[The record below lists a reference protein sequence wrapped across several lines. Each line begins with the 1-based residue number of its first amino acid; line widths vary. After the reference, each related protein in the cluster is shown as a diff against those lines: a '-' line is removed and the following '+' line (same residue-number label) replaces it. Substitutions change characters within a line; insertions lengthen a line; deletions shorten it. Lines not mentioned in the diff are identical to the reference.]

1 MATLAEKLE
10 KIKSPKLQNQHHT
23 AVVLSAVEDTLR
35 DQKADFSSTA
45 YFAALL
51 ALLSQS
57 LSAEQGIVNKDL
69 ATSVVYLLDITTTY
83 VPEPILRSKFSQI
96 LTSLAPALSLPE
108 IEAPLL
114 RPSIGCLESLLI
126 AQDAAAWSLPH
137 TAIGPRRATAG
148 LLSLSVDHR
157 PKVRK
162 RAQEA
167 LIKVLKTPPPSPS
180 LDHPAAD
187 MCAESAM
194 KTLSDSITAASKQ
207 KKGKRDANSHENHEP
222 LIIHSLQLVKT
233 LASASGGWPSKKIES
248 LCELLMNASR
258 SSNEYITM
266 GAFEVFEAIFEGMA
280 DEFSSSKL
288 PRLLDAIAEL
298 KPAQNDSQLLPPWI
312 AVLSRGYDVSAQIN
326 PEDTFEKLPG
336 LFQLIS
342 GFLASPSHNIR
353 ISASECLISF
363 LHNCIPNSVIIEPS
377 VYDEKTLEKLAH
389 ATADLLSVKYQ
400 AAWMEVFN
408 VCSAMFDCYKWQ
420 SSPFLVEIVSTVGEL
435 RSNESFHGKKEAD
448 GVLSSAIEAMGPEA
462 ILEILPL
469 NIIEQKKGQPGRVW
483 MLPILRDSVTNTN
496 LRHFRS
502 EMVPLSEA
510 LYQKIV
516 DFGAA
521 EKSVEV
527 KIFETLVQ
535 QTWGI
540 LPGYCELPLDLVEA
554 FDQSFAELLSNVL
567 YKQTELRVEVCR
579 ALQNLVESNQA
590 ILSVEAEQDD
600 LILQRRITK
609 AAATKNIEHL
619 SGFASNLL
627 AVLFNVYSQTLP
639 HHRGYILQCINAY
652 LSITPEQELNETFTR
667 VITMLES
674 SLTEEQKEAPAPQGS
689 SAKMPPTSHTL
700 IDLVIAMSIYLPRSS
715 FAGLFGM
722 AAAILNG
729 SSPNPDQQLIKKAYK
744 LIPRLASTET
754 GREALN
760 ERSGELHALMLATS
774 DKTPASG
781 RRDRMLAIHE
791 LITHLPTSDLHF
803 IPSILSEVVL
813 GCKESNEKARTAA
826 FDLLIHLAN
835 RTCDEERNPAG
846 TVIRNSLVPHM
857 PDDSPDAPATI
868 EEFFTMV
875 SAGLAGS
882 SPHMVAASVT
892 ALSRLFFEYQSK
904 LKPEILGD
912 LVQTVELFLTSNNRE
927 IVRSVLGF
935 VKVAVVI
942 LPDEALRPR
951 LSALVPNLMAWNK
964 EHKGRL
970 RSKVKGIIDRLVRR
984 FGAPLM
990 EALVGEE
997 DRKLVVNI
1005 RKQRERNKRK
1015 KKEGG
1020 ADEDEDDEDEEKAG
1034 AQQSGN
1040 AFDKAVYGSD
1050 SDSDDE
1056 SDDGA
1061 SDVDVDGGQARIK
1074 ATGGRKK
1081 GQSTQYIRETSPE
1094 DNPLDLLAPDALANI
1109 STTKPSDRFLNTGP
1123 GSKKKRNAK
1132 FDADGRLILGNDD
1145 ANADVEMGG
1154 AGEGSGGVNAYLAAV
1169 SGPDAVRRGQKG
1181 KVKMGQA
1188 KRGHDEMDLDDDE
1201 AAAVGE
1207 NLRSKG
1213 PGRRGLGAPK
1223 TPGVPDGRVE
1233 KRFSPGGRGG
1243 RGGGRGGDR
1252 GFGRGGGR
1260 GGDRGGFGGRGGGRG
1275 GDRGGFGGRGGGR
1288 GGDRGGF
1295 GGRGGGRG
1303 GDRGGFGGRGGGR
1316 GGDRGGFGGRGGG
1329 GRGQRR

>member
-35 DQKADFSSTA
+35 DQKADFSPTA

-57 LSAEQGIVNKDL
+57 LSASQGIVNKDL
-69 ATSVVYLLDITTTY
+69 ATSVVYLLDLTTAY
-83 VPEPILRSKFSQI
+83 VPAPILRSKFSQI
-96 LTSLAPALSLPE
+96 LTGLAPALSLPE
-108 IEAPLL
+108 VEAPLL

-126 AQDAAAWSLPH
+126 AQDAAAWNLPH
-137 TAIGPRRATAG
+137 TQIGPRRATAG

-167 LIKVLKTPPPSPS
+167 LVKVLKTPPPSPS

-194 KTLSDSITAASKQ
+194 KTLGDSIAAAAKQ
-207 KKGKRDANSHENHEP
+207 KKGRHDAQHRENHEP
-222 LIIHSLQLVKT
+222 LVIHSLQLVKT
-233 LASASGGWPSKKIES
+233 IASASGGWPSKKIEA

-266 GAFEVFEAIFEGMA
+266 GAFEVFEVIFEGMA

-288 PRLLDAIAEL
+288 PRLLDAISEL

-312 AVLSRGYDVSAQIN
+312 AVLSRGYDVSAQIS

-336 LFQLIS
+336 LFQLIA

-353 ISASECLISF
+353 VSASECLISF
-363 LHNCIPNSVIIEPS
+363 LHNCIPGSVIVEPS
-377 VYDEKTLEKLAH
+377 IYDEKTLEKLAR
-389 ATADLLSVKYQ
+389 AAIDLLSVKYQ

-408 VCSAMFDCYKWQ
+408 VCAAMFDCFKWR
-420 SSPFLVEIVSTVGEL
+420 SSPFLDNIVTTIGEL

-448 GVLSSAIEAMGPEA
+448 RVLGSAIQAMGPA
-462 ILEILPL
+462 AVLEILPL
-469 NIIEQKKGQPGRVW
+469 NIIEQKSGQPGRVW
-483 MLPILRDSVTNTN
+483 LLPILRDNVTNTD
-496 LRHFRS
+496 LRHFRA

-510 LYQKIV
+510 LYQKV
-516 DFGAA
+516 VNFKAA

-527 KIFETLVQ
+527 KIFETLIQ

-540 LPGYCELPLDLVEA
+540 LPGYCALPLDLVDA

-567 YKQTELRVEVCR
+567 YKQTELRVDVCR

-590 ILSVEAEQDD
+590 ILSVEGDEDD

-609 AAATKNIEHL
+609 AAATKNITHL
-619 SGFASNLL
+619 AGFASNLL

-639 HHRGYILQCINAY
+639 HYRGYILECINAY
-652 LSITPEQELNETFTR
+652 LSITPEKELNETFVR
-667 VITMLES
+667 VTSMLES
-674 SLTEEQKEAPAPQGS
+674 SLASEQEAAAQQGNPQQGS
-689 SAKMPPTSHTL
+689 SDKMPPTSHTL

-715 FAGLFGM
+715 FNGLFAL

-754 GREALN
+754 GSSALQ
-760 ERSGELHALMLATS
+760 ERSSDLQALMLATA

-826 FDLLIHLAN
+826 FDLLIHLAH
-835 RTCDEERNPAG
+835 RTIDAERNPAG
-846 TVIRNSLVPHM
+846 TVIRNALVPHM

-882 SPHMVAASVT
+882 SPHMVAASIT
-892 ALSRLFFEYQSK
+892 ALSRLFFDFYTQ
-904 LKPEILGD
+904 LRPEVLTD

-935 VKVAVVI
+935 VKVAVVV
-942 LPDEALRPR
+942 LPEEALRPR
-951 LSALVPNLMAWNK
+951 LSALVPNLMVWNK

-990 EALVGEE
+990 ESLVGEA

-1005 RKQRERNKRK
+1005 RKQRERSKRK
-1015 KKEGG
+1015 KKEGA
-1020 ADEDEDDEDEEKAG
+1020 ADGEDEDADDQTADP
-1034 AQQSGN
+1034 QPNN

-1050 SDSDDE
+1050 LSDDSDD
-1056 SDDGA
+1056 SDDDA
-1061 SDVDVDGGQARIK
+1061 SEIDVDNEGIARIK
-1074 ATGGRKK
+1074 GRGPAKK
-1081 GQSTQYIRETSPE
+1081 KSAQSTQYIRELSPE

-1109 STTKPSDRFLNTGP
+1109 STTKPSLRFLNTGP
-1123 GSKKKRNAK
+1123 GAKKKRSAK
-1132 FDADGRLILGNDD
+1132 VDADGRLVLGDD
-1145 ANADVEMGG
+1145 DTAADVDMSG
-1154 AGEGSGGVNAYLAAV
+1154 AAPGPSGVNAYLAAV

-1181 KVKMGQA
+1181 KVKMGQSQ
-1188 KRGHDEMDLDDDE
+1188 KKNTGDGMDLDDEDD
-1201 AAAVGE
+1201 
-1207 NLRSKG
+1207 NTMNDDLRASG
-1213 PGRRGLGAPK
+1213 SGQGRRGLGMPK
-1223 TPGVPDGRVE
+1223 TPGAPGGGRIE
-1233 KRFSPGGRGG
+1233 KRRSPGKSGRGG
-1243 RGGGRGGDR
+1243 IRAGRG
-1252 GFGRGGGR
+1252 
-1260 GGDRGGFGGRGGGRG
+1260 
-1275 GDRGGFGGRGGGR
+1275 
-1288 GGDRGGF
+1288 
-1295 GGRGGGRG
+1295 
-1303 GDRGGFGGRGGGR
+1303 
-1316 GGDRGGFGGRGGG
+1316 
-1329 GRGQRR
+1329 RRR

>member
-35 DQKADFSSTA
+35 DQKADFSPTA

-69 ATSVVYLLDITTTY
+69 ATSVVYLLDITTEY
-83 VPEPILRSKFSQI
+83 VPAPILRSKFSQI
-96 LTSLAPALSLPE
+96 LTGLAPALSLPE
-108 IEAPLL
+108 VEAPLL
-114 RPSIGCLESLLI
+114 RPSIGSLESLLV
-126 AQDAAAWSLPH
+126 AQDAAAWNLPH

-167 LIKVLKTPPPSPS
+167 LIKVLKNPPPSPS

-194 KTLSDSITAASKQ
+194 KTLGDAITAATKQ
-207 KKGKRDANSHENHEP
+207 KKNRQDAQARENHEP
-222 LIIHSLQLVKT
+222 MIIHSLQLVKT
-233 LASASGGWPSKKIES
+233 IASASGGWPSKKIEA

-258 SSNEYITM
+258 SMNEYITM
-266 GAFEVFEAIFEGMA
+266 GAFEVFEVIFEGMA

-288 PRLLDAIAEL
+288 PRLLDAISEL

-312 AVLSRGYDVSAQIN
+312 AVLSRGYDVSAQIE
-326 PEDTFEKLPG
+326 PEETFAKLPE
-336 LFQLIS
+336 LFQMIA

-353 ISASECLISF
+353 VSASECLISF

-377 VYDEKTLEKLAH
+377 IYDEKSLEKLAR
-389 ATADLLSVKYQ
+389 AAADLLSVKYQ
-400 AAWMEVFN
+400 AAWIEVFN
-408 VCSAMFDCYKWQ
+408 VCSALFDCYKWR
-420 SSPFLVEIVSTVGEL
+420 SSPFLVDIVSTIGEL

-448 GVLSSAIEAMGPEA
+448 AVLGSAIEAMGPA
-462 ILEILPL
+462 AVLEILPL
-469 NIIEQKKGQPGRVW
+469 NIIEQKNGQPGRVW

-496 LRHFRS
+496 LGHFRS
-502 EMVPLSEA
+502 EFGPLSEA
-510 LYQKIV
+510 LYQKMV
-516 DFGAA
+516 DFQSL
-521 EKSVEV
+521 EKPVEA

-540 LPGYCELPLDLVEA
+540 LPGYCELPLDVVES
-554 FDQSFAELLSNVL
+554 FDQSFAELLANVL
-567 YKQTELRVEVCR
+567 YKQTDLRVEICR

-590 ILSVEAEQDD
+590 ILSIEAEQED

-609 AAATKNIEHL
+609 AAATKNIAHL
-619 SGFASNLL
+619 AGFASNFL

-639 HHRGYILQCINAY
+639 HHRGFILQCINAY
-652 LSITPEQELNETFTR
+652 LSITPENELNETFAR
-667 VITMLES
+667 VTTALEE
-674 SLTEEQKEAPAPQGS
+674 SLVTEQNNPTKQDPS
-689 SAKMPPTSHTL
+689 NKMPPTSHTL

-715 FAGLFGM
+715 FSGLFAM

-744 LIPRLASTET
+744 LIPRLGSTET
-754 GREALN
+754 GSAALQ
-760 ERSGELHALMLATS
+760 ERSGELQALMLGTI

-791 LITHLPTSDLHF
+791 LITHLPTSELHF
-803 IPSILSEVVL
+803 IPAILSEVVL

-826 FDLLIHLAN
+826 FDLLIHLAR
-835 RTCDEERNPAG
+835 RTSDDERNPAG
-846 TVIRNSLVPHM
+846 TVIRNSLVSHM
-857 PDDSPDAPATI
+857 PDDAPDAPANI

-892 ALSRLFFEYQSK
+892 ALSRLFFEFQTK
-904 LKPEILGD
+904 LRAEVLSD

-935 VKVAVVI
+935 VKVAVVV
-942 LPDEALRPR
+942 LPDDALRPR
-951 LSALVPNLMAWNK
+951 LATLVPNLMAWNK

-990 EALVGEE
+990 ENLVGED

-1015 KKEGG
+1015 KKEGAEG
-1020 ADEDEDDEDEEKAG
+1020 SDDEGDDDKA
-1034 AQQSGN
+1034 AEQQQSGGN

-1050 SDSDDE
+1050 FSDDSDDG
-1056 SDDGA
+1056 DDG
-1061 SDVDVDGGQARIK
+1061 SDVEVDENTRIK
-1074 ATGGRKK
+1074 GKK
-1081 GQSTQYIRETSPE
+1081 DRSHQNAQYIRETSPE

-1109 STTKPSDRFLNTGP
+1109 STTKPNLRFLNTGP
-1123 GSKKKRNAK
+1123 GSKRKHAAK
-1132 FDADGRLILGNDD
+1132 FDPNGKLILGDDD
-1145 ANADVEMGG
+1145 ADADVEMSGD
-1154 AGEGSGGVNAYLAAV
+1154 APAAGGVNAYLAAV

-1188 KRGHDEMDLDDDE
+1188 KRRGGDAMDLDEDEE
-1201 AAAVGE
+1201 AALNE
-1207 NLRSKG
+1207 DMRNKG
-1213 PGRRGLGAPK
+1213 PNTGRRGLGAPK
-1223 TPGVPDGRVE
+1223 
-1233 KRFSPGGRGG
+1233 SPGAP
-1243 RGGGRGGDR
+1243 GGGRIEKNR
-1252 GFGRGGGR
+1252 PHA
-1260 GGDRGGFGGRGGGRG
+1260 
-1275 GDRGGFGGRGGGR
+1275 
-1288 GGDRGGF
+1288 
-1295 GGRGGGRG
+1295 
-1303 GDRGGFGGRGGGR
+1303 
-1316 GGDRGGFGGRGGG
+1316 
-1329 GRGQRR
+1329 